1 MGPSKKLNDIAFG
14 ELIMDNNKGF
24 TLIELMIVV
33 VIINS
38 GDKNPC
44 ALDIRVPGNLG
55 RSECEIAKVLLSSS

>member
-1 MGPSKKLNDIAFG
+1 
-14 ELIMDNNKGF
+14 MDNNKGF